1 MLCCL
6 PELSHAK
13 FRSDFDKTVKS
24 PDGMN
29 AYNCQQSQSL
39 VVSQIN
45 LLKGFRNLPT
55 EVHLTHGYQKCFD
68 CYRKFA
74 EKYAPLCPRLQAVLY
89 ELRNET
95 DPNVGAWKL
104 GNVMEEVKEKLPP
117 FGAECHK
124 FKNWHASLDRD
135 FSTHAIFDGIES
147 TPIVLLT
154 DAVKAIWDDPHV
166 WDLPYPFRKPP
177 TLEAD
182 LTASKGEY
190 KCGLLNGVKLAEE
203 FARNKLRGK
212 SCDEHGLGLND
223 IAAIHLY
230 TQSKQ
235 DGTHCCIFKYL
246 NAALENKSNTSEEIN
261 VKHVKP
267 YFKYIRLLQHALL
280 KLPPANGSEILF
292 RGERNNGS
300 KERTKMYFLNK
311 KSNQE
316 KFQKGEVVKQDLF
329 PLWAF
334 SSTTQ
339 DAQAAEGYFSTEEAM
354 KWKKDGTSEP
364 IEIPFQ
370 GARILYTIDG
380 GSSAR
385 DVKEYSAV
393 PEDNESL
400 FCCATAFTIK
410 SVIGIN
416 SGMLVV
422 HMKQGDKQNS
432 EQSGSNGET
441 KN

>member
-1 MLCCL
+1 MLCCV
-6 PELSHAK
+6 PKLSHAK
-13 FRSDFDKTVKS
+13 FQSDYAASVNS
-24 PDGMN
+24 ADGVN
-29 AYNCQQSQSL
+29 AYNCQYYAESSDVSESSKAESCTNHSL
-39 VVSQIN
+39 YRTQ
-45 LLKGFRNLPT
+45 
-55 EVHLTHGYQKCFD
+55 GYQKCFD

-74 EKYAPLCPRLQAVLY
+74 EKYAPLCPRLQTVLY
-89 ELRNET
+89 KLRNET
-95 DPNVGAWKL
+95 DPNVGACQL
-104 GNVMEEVKEKLPP
+104 RTVMDDILDDIEKKKLPP

-124 FKNWHASLDRD
+124 FKNWHTSLDRD

-154 DAVKAIWDDPHV
+154 DAVKAIWDDPRV
-166 WDLPYPFRKPP
+166 WDGLSRKPP

-212 SCDEHGLGLND
+212 SCDDHGLGIND

-235 DGTHCCIFKYL
+235 DGTHCCLFKYL
-246 NAALENKSNTSEEIN
+246 NAALENKSGSSEEMNMSAHIAL
-261 VKHVKP
+261 VKP

-292 RGERNNGS
+292 RGERNTS
-300 KERTKMYFLNK
+300 KIDTYAKTKRKIMEYKNMAPNK
-311 KSNQE
+311 
-316 KFQKGEVVKQDLF
+316 F

-334 SSTTQ
+334 SSTTD
-339 DAQAAEGYFSTEEAM
+339 DAQAAEGYLGREEATL
-354 KWKKDGTSEP
+354 WEKDGTSKS

-422 HMKQGDKQNS
+422 HMKQGGKQNS
-432 EQSGSNGET
+432 EQGGSNGET

>member
-1 MLCCL
+1 MLCCV
-6 PELSHAK
+6 PKLSHAK
-13 FRSDFDKTVKS
+13 FQSDYAASVNS
-24 PDGMN
+24 ADGVN
-29 AYNCQQSQSL
+29 AYNCQYYAESSDVSESSKAESCTNHSL
-39 VVSQIN
+39 YRTQ
-45 LLKGFRNLPT
+45 
-55 EVHLTHGYQKCFD
+55 GYQKCFD

-74 EKYAPLCPRLQAVLY
+74 EKYAPLCPRLQTVLY
-89 ELRNET
+89 ELRDET
-95 DPNVGAWKL
+95 DPNVGAVKL
-104 GNVMEEVKEKLPP
+104 RTVMDIVKKDLPP
-117 FGAECHK
+117 FRAECEK
-124 FKNWHASLDRD
+124 FHNWHASLDRD

-166 WDLPYPFRKPP
+166 WDGLSRKPP

-203 FARNKLRGK
+203 FARNSLKGK
-212 SCDEHGLGLND
+212 ACDEHGLGLND

-230 TQSKQ
+230 TQSNTTTKH
-235 DGTHCCIFKYL
+235 GTHCCIFKYL

-292 RGERNNGS
+292 RGERNLSWNMEYG
-300 KERTKMYFLNK
+300 KTKMKIMEYKNMAPNK
-311 KSNQE
+311 
-316 KFQKGEVVKQDLF
+316 F

-334 SSTTQ
+334 SSTTD
-339 DAQAAEGYFSTEEAM
+339 DAQAAEGYLGREEATL
-354 KWKKDGTSEP
+354 WEKDGTSTP
-364 IEIPFQ
+364 TEIPFQ

>member
-6 PELSHAK
+6 PELSHDK
-13 FRSDFDKTVKS
+13 FRSEYLASVNS
-24 PDGMN
+24 PDGVN
-29 AYNCQQSQSL
+29 AWNCQRYAESSDVSERSKAESCANHSL
-39 VVSQIN
+39 YKTQ
-45 LLKGFRNLPT
+45 GF
-55 EVHLTHGYQKCFD
+55 QKCFE

-74 EKYAPLCPRLQAVLY
+74 EKYAPLCPRLQTVLY
-89 ELRNET
+89 ELRDET
-95 DPNVGAWKL
+95 DPIVGAREL
-104 GNVMEEVKEKLPP
+104 RNVMDAIFDDIEKKKLPP
-117 FGAECHK
+117 FRAECEK
-124 FKNWHASLDRD
+124 FHNWNASLDRD

-166 WDLPYPFRKPP
+166 WDLGNELRRKPLRKPP

-182 LTASKGEY
+182 PTASKGEY

-203 FARNKLRGK
+203 FARDKLKGK
-212 SCDEHGLGLND
+212 AFDEHGLGLND

-230 TQSKQ
+230 TQSNDK

-246 NAALENKSNTSEEIN
+246 NAALENKSDTSEEIN

-292 RGERNNGS
+292 RGERNLG
-300 KERTKMYFLNK
+300 KTKRKIMEYKNMAPNK
-311 KSNQE
+311 
-316 KFQKGEVVKQDLF
+316 F

-334 SSTTQ
+334 SSTTD
-339 DAQAAEGYFSTEEAM
+339 DAQAAEGYLGREEATL
-354 KWKKDGTSEP
+354 WEKDGTSKS